1 VPAFFTTQQSGTN
14 FGTSDPRADGSAE
27 PEPIPAQLKSRA
39 VNWRGS
45 VFETS
50 RRGFIFG
57 LGALTLFPLQR
68 TEPELILYNGNFWT
82 VDPRQPRAEAVAIS
96 RGRFLAAGSNED
108 VLRLAA
114 GNSRKVDLGMKTVTP
129 GFIDAHCHPASS
141 GRMHLRQVD
150 CDLRSIG
157 AIQSALRERAAKTPP
172 GQWVLGFKY
181 DDTKTS
187 DGRMLTIKDLD
198 EAVPDYPVFISHR
211 GGHLYFVNSL
221 AFKAAG
227 VNQST
232 TDPSGGS
239 FERDSS
245 GQFTGHVIERAAAP
259 FNNVIPSNYTRDDYR
274 DGVKLISKMMT
285 KTGIT
290 SVGDALGTPED
301 LQAYQDAR
309 DSGDL
314 LMRVYCF
321 IGWFAI
327 DRMIA
332 AGVRTGFGDE
342 WVRVGGMKQVADGA
356 ISARTARLSQPY
368 IGHPND
374 YGTFSATEE
383 ELYVLGRKAYAAG
396 WQLGTHANGDVAI
409 ERVLS
414 VYERINREIPRRD
427 PRFRIEHCTL
437 IDDSIVERI
446 RALNAIPIPF
456 STYVYYHGE
465 KMQYYGE
472 ERLKHMFAL
481 RTFVD
486 AGLRPT
492 QSSDYP
498 PGEFPAMMALQ
509 SEVTRTDM
517 KGHVWGVNQR
527 ITLEEAIRVGTING
541 AYASYEENL
550 KGSIEPGKLADLV
563 VLGRDPFKEDPSTL
577 VTIPVERTMSGGK
590 WVYES

>member
-1 VPAFFTTQQSGTN
+1 M
-14 FGTSDPRADGSAE
+14 
-27 PEPIPAQLKSRA
+27 
-39 VNWRGS
+39 
-45 VFETS
+45 FETS
-50 RRGFIFG
+50 RRDFVLG
-57 LGALTLFPLQR
+57 LSALALFPLER
-68 TEPELILYNGNFWT
+68 TEPDLILYNGNFWT
-82 VDPRQPRAEAVAIS
+82 VDPHLPRAQAVAIS
-96 RGRFLAAGSNED
+96 RGRFLAVGSNEE

-114 GNSRKVDLGMKTVTP
+114 GTSRKIDLGTKTVLP
-129 GFIDAHCHPASS
+129 GFIDAHCHPAVS

-150 CDLRSIG
+150 CDLKSII
-157 AIQSALRERAAKTPP
+157 AIQAALRERAAKTPP
-172 GQWVLGFKY
+172 GAWVLGFKY

-187 DGRMLTIKDLD
+187 EGRMLSIKDLD
-198 EAVPDYPVFISHR
+198 EAVPDHPVCVSHR
-211 GGHLYFVNSL
+211 GGHIQFANSM

-227 VNQST
+227 IKQNT
-232 TDPSGGS
+232 PDPSGGS

-245 GQFTGHVIERAAAP
+245 GRFTGQVIERAAEA
-259 FNNVIPSNYTRDDYR
+259 FNNVIPSTYTRDDYR
-274 DGVKLISKMMT
+274 EGVVLISKMMT

-290 SVGDALGTPED
+290 SVGDTLGTPED

-321 IGWFAI
+321 IGWPAI
-327 DRMIA
+327 DRMIS

-342 WVRVGGMKQVADGA
+342 WVRVGGMKQIADGA
-356 ISARTARLSQPY
+356 ISGRTARLSEPY
-368 IGHPND
+368 IGRPND

-383 ELYVLGRKAYAAG
+383 ELYEYGHKAYAAG

-409 ERVLS
+409 ERVLGI
-414 VYERINREIPRRD
+414 YERINREIARRD

-437 IDDSIVERI
+437 INDSIIDRM
-446 RALNAIPIPF
+446 RALNAIPTPF

-472 ERLKHMFAL
+472 ERLKRMFAL
-481 RTFVD
+481 RTFLD

-492 QSSDYP
+492 QASDYP

-509 SEVTRTDM
+509 SEVTRTDQ
-517 KGHVWGVNQR
+517 KGHVWGANQR
-527 ITLEEAIRVGTING
+527 ITVEEAIRVGTING
-541 AYASYEENL
+541 AYASYEEKL

-563 VLGRDPFKEDPSTL
+563 VLGRDPFKEEPSTL
-577 VTIPVERTMSGGK
+577 VTIPIERTMTGGK

>member
-1 VPAFFTTQQSGTN
+1 M
-14 FGTSDPRADGSAE
+14 
-27 PEPIPAQLKSRA
+27 
-39 VNWRGS
+39 
-45 VFETS
+45 FETS
-50 RRGFIFG
+50 RRGFVFG
-57 LGALTLFPLQR
+57 LGAFALFPLAR
-68 TEPELILYNGNFWT
+68 TEPDLILYNGNFRT
-82 VDPRQPRAEAVAIS
+82 LDPRLPRAEAVAIS
-96 RGRFLAAGSNED
+96 NGRFLAVGSNDD

-114 GNSRKVDLGMKTVTP
+114 GNSRKIDLGMKTVLP
-129 GFIDAHCHPASS
+129 GFIDAHTHPAES
-141 GRMHLRQVD
+141 GRLHLRQVD
-150 CDLRSIG
+150 CDLRSIA
-157 AIQSALRERAAKTPP
+157 AIQQALRERASKTPP
-172 GQWVLGFKY
+172 DQWVLGFKY

-187 DGRMLTIKDLD
+187 DGRRLTVQDLD
-198 EAVPDYPVFISHR
+198 AAVPDHPVLVTHR
-211 GGHLYFVNSL
+211 GGHEAFANSL
-221 AFKAAG
+221 ALKLANVNDKTADPTGGQFEHDAAG
-227 VNQST
+227 HL
-232 TDPSGGS
+232 
-239 FERDSS
+239 
-245 GQFTGHVIERAAAP
+245 TGRINERAMDSFRQVTAA
-259 FNNVIPSNYTRDDYR
+259 SSAYTRDDFR
-274 DGVKLISKMMT
+274 EGVKIISKMMT

-321 IGWFAI
+321 IGWLWI

-342 WVRVGGMKQVADGA
+342 WVRVGAMKQIADGA
-356 ISARTARLSQPY
+356 ISGRTARLSQPY

-383 ELYVLGRKAYAAG
+383 ELYEYGRKACAAG
-396 WQLGTHANGDVAI
+396 WQLGTHANGDIAI
-409 ERVLS
+409 ERVLN
-414 VYERINREIPRRD
+414 VYERLNREFPRRD

-437 IDDSIVERI
+437 INDSIIERM
-446 RALNAIPIPF
+446 RTLNAIPTPF

-481 RTFVD
+481 RTFLD

-492 QSSDYP
+492 QASDYP
-498 PGEFPAMMALQ
+498 PGEFPPMMALQ

-517 KGHVWGVNQR
+517 NGHVWGANQR
-527 ITLEEAIRVGTING
+527 VTVEEAIRIGTING
-541 AYASYEENL
+541 AYASYEETL

-577 VTIPVERTMSGGK
+577 VTIPVERTMTGGR